1 MRLEVEVENYII
13 DCISY
18 RIKSEM
24 EIEDIVSPW
33 RVKKQLIGY
42 KIFDGDGKFIGEFDK
57 DNQPVTK
64 LTLEVEVKDYQTDY
78 VQYRYETIAE
88 LQPILDSWRKD
99 NKLLGYKL
107 IALDGSTIDE
117 FDANDCLI

>member
-1 MRLEVEVENYII
+1 M
-13 DCISY
+13 
-18 RIKSEM
+18 
-24 EIEDIVSPW
+24 SPW

-78 VQYRYETIAE
+78 VQYRYESNAE

>member
-1 MRLEVEVENYII
+1 MKLEVEVENYII

-99 NKLLGYKL
+99 NKLLGYRL